1 MDRYLRGRP
10 KGFGPRGLGAA
21 LAVLLTASLLSFDPF
36 DPTATNL
43 LTPAEGIRNVLG
55 LPGAMVGGTLVEWL
69 GASALLIP
77 LLILN
82 WSVARKNRPRLRA
95 YLFCSAALVLIASAV
110 HGLIQPDPT
119 ARVLGAGLLGWAGAQ
134 WVAVTTGPVVGTA
147 LLVAGLAYALTRL
160 VYTIDWVALGR
171 QCIAFARFGLGLGE
185 RWAEEMAVGA
195 LRALVRGV
203 ECMDARI
210 GALTGRA
217 VGIARAVR
225 RWSRAL
231 RSSMGAMRR
240 TKPRLRGVTYPRQ
253 RAAIPARQAT
263 AAGLADGFDAWFTAV
278 GDPAKP
284 IGAAP
289 IGIGQE
295 GVAAEATV
303 GQESKAAPGGA
314 SAPPGWEKQFRAY
327 SDNLDLDWEQRVL
340 KAHRVRRE
348 LVPWDESEE
357 EDRQDSG

>member
-1 MDRYLRGRP
+1 
-10 KGFGPRGLGAA
+10 
-21 LAVLLTASLLSFDPF
+21 
-36 DPTATNL
+36 
-43 LTPAEGIRNVLG
+43 
-55 LPGAMVGGTLVEWL
+55 
-69 GASALLIP
+69 LIP
-77 LLILN
+77 VLILN

-134 WVAVTTGPVVGTA
+134 WVAVTTGPVVGAA
-147 LLVAGLAYALTRL
+147 LLMVGLAYVLTRL
-160 VYTIDWVALGR
+160 VYTIDWVARGR
-171 QCIAFARFGLGLGE
+171 ECIAFARFGLGLGE
-185 RWAEEMAVGA
+185 RGAEEMAAGA

-203 ECMDARI
+203 ERMDARI

-217 VGIARAVR
+217 AGIARTVR

-240 TKPRLRGVTYPRQ
+240 TKPRLRGVTHPRQ

-263 AAGLADGFDAWFTAV
+263 AAGRADGFDAWFTA
-278 GDPAKP
+278 DPAKP
-284 IGAAP
+284 IGAA
-289 IGIGQE
+289 GIGQE
-295 GVAAEATV
+295 GVAAEATA
-303 GQESKAAPGGA
+303 GRESKAAPGGT
-314 SAPPGWEKQFRAY
+314 SAPPDWEKQFRAY

-340 KAHRVRRE
+340 KANRARRE
-348 LVPWDESEE
+348 LIPWDESRE